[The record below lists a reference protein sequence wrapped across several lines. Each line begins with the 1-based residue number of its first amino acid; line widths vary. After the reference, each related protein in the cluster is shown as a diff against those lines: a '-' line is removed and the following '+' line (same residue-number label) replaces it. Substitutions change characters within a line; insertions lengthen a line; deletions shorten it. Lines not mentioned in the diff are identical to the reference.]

1 MFMSSTKK
9 ILVIG
14 SNGQIGTVLTNKL
27 GEKFGFKNVIGSD
40 LRPPENPTKFIF
52 ENCSVLDQ
60 NKLEKIIKQH
70 NITDVYLLAAYLSAK
85 GEKNIDKAW
94 DLNMNGL
101 LHVLNFAKDKKIQKI
116 FWPSSIAVFGPS
128 TPKNDAGQYA
138 ITEPTTIYGVSKLAG
153 ENLCHYY
160 HKKFGI
166 DIRSIRYPGL
176 IGWESMPGGGTT
188 DYAVDIFHE
197 AIKHGEYTC
206 FLSKERTLP
215 MMYMNDAI
223 TATINIMDVPFEKIK
238 IRTSYNLSSL
248 HFSPKELE
256 EEIRK
261 HVCDFKIKYIPDERD
276 ELAKDWP
283 QSIDDTY
290 ARRDWGW
297 EPNFNLSQMVADIIL
312 NLKNR
317 YKKELINGTVKNT

>member
-153 ENLCHYY
+153 ETLCHYY

-223 TATINIMDVPFEKIK
+223 TATINIMDVPFDKIK

-276 ELAKDWP
+276 ELAQDWP

>member
-1 MFMSSTKK
+1 MSSTKK

-153 ENLCHYY
+153 ETLCHYY

-206 FLSKERTLP
+206 FLAKERTLP

-223 TATINIMDVPFEKIK
+223 TATINIMDVPFDKIK

-276 ELAKDWP
+276 ELAQDWP

>member
-1 MFMSSTKK
+1 MFMSSKKK

-128 TPKNDAGQYA
+128 TPKNDASQYA

-153 ENLCHYY
+153 ETLCHYY

-223 TATINIMDVPFEKIK
+223 KATINIMDVPFEKIK

-276 ELAKDWP
+276 ELAQDWP

-317 YKKELINGTVKNT
+317 YKKELINGTVKNI